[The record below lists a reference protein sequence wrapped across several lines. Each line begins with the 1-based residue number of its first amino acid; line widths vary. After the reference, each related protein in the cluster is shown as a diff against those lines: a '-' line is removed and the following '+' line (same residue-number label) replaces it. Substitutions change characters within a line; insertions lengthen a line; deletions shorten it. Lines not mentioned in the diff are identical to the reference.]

1 MAFDS
6 RYQLG
11 VQNEESQDPRNHPYT
26 ANRVNSDSKELLEQ
40 AHRRQKEFEERERI
54 ADLIESKAVPETHSD
69 ANKVYNMWLEKQ
81 RDRPGVR
88 NDPK

>member
-1 MAFDS
+1 M
-6 RYQLG
+6 YG
-11 VQNEESQDPRNHPYT
+11 VLTGDRDAIRRNNAEHRQRGALRSGMGSP
-26 ANRVNSDSKELLEQ
+26 EQ